1 MRRHKI
7 GWHTEYVRDW
17 LVKSMSEKGEDLAGE
32 NRSVADLFVVKSLV
46 REVVHRLFDG
56 AFVLAEA
63 FPPSI
68 EVRERDQGS
77 VGRELIAA
85 QPASQVR

>member
-7 GWHTEYVRDW
+7 GWPTEYARGW
-17 LVKSMSEKGEDLAGE
+17 PVKSMSEKGEDLACE
-32 NRSVADLFVVKSLV
+32 NRSVADWFVVNTLL
-46 REVVHRLFDG
+46 REIVHRLFDG

-68 EVRERDQGS
+68 EVRGWEQGS